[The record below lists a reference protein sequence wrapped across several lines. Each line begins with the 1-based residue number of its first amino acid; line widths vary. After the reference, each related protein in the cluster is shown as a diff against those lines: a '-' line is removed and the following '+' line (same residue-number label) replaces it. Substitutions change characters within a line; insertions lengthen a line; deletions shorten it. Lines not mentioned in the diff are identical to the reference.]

1 MDLQALIDSS
11 ITLRTIPPMI
21 PILFYFLGT
30 QTKLDDIRETFNNIK
45 MFSYALLFQIFALP
59 IIGIILAQVFS
70 QSLFKYSIAIVM
82 LAPGGF
88 ISGILTHF
96 KQGNIPLSVT
106 LTSLTSIISPITTV
120 IWLSIISVNADD
132 FEFNFVNTL
141 LQLMILIFFPYVIG
155 YSFSKRNFNFVAKS
169 SNFLDK
175 FLKIYVLVIT
185 ITGPFELREALS
197 SYFLDAVVI
206 IASALVLITIIQK
219 ATANFVQ
226 ISKKDQDTIFIEAIC
241 QNFPIVLT
249 FALILEIP
257 EMAIFGVVYYLLSLF
272 VVVPYSMFFKS
283 KN

>member
-1 MDLQALIDSS
+1 MNLQDLIDSS

-30 QTKLDDIRETFNNIK
+30 QTKLDDIQATFKNTK
-45 MFSYALLFQIFALP
+45 MFSYAITFQIIALP
-59 IIGIILAQVFS
+59 IIGIILAQIFS

-132 FEFNFVNTL
+132 FEFNFINTL
-141 LQLMILIFFPYVIG
+141 LQLIILIFLPYVIG
-155 YSFSKRNFNFVAKS
+155 YSLSKRNFNFVEKS

-175 FLKIYVLVIT
+175 FLKIYILVIT
-185 ITGPFELREALS
+185 FTGPFELREALS
-197 SYFLDAVVI
+197 TYFLDSVVI
-206 IASALVLITIIQK
+206 ITSAIVLITIVQK
-219 ATANFVQ
+219 ATASYVKIN
-226 ISKKDQDTIFIEAIC
+226 KKDQDTIFIEAIC

-283 KN
+283 KK